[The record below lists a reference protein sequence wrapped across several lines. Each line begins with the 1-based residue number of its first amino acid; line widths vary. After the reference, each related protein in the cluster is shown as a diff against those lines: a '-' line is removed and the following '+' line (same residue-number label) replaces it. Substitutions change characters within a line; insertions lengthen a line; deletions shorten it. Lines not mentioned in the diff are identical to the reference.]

1 MHPTQNT
8 GTQAQCSIISIIH
21 NPSSSTMMMR
31 RSSCSSS
38 RDRNHNEKQTRRV
51 KASPVPPT
59 DALSLLQQERARI
72 KQCFLEHPDLALP
85 LGVTQLAG
93 PAGSG
98 KTQVSLSMCVSSVL
112 SGRKAVYIM
121 LGGSSNGLVKVSIRL
136 ESMLAAR
143 LQNTSSASAS
153 ASAGASTIQHLL
165 SQIWLH
171 SVRNP
176 DDLVECLSKKLPFL
190 LTQHPGIS
198 VVILDNIA
206 TLFRYQDDPGL
217 ANPWHTRSA
226 TLFQCSAICKQISTH
241 YQIPLLIINQVT
253 TKLSNNDDSNHHP
266 LSSPHSPHL
275 EPALGLSWSQCCNAT
290 WFLTRR
296 SESSTRRVL
305 SCRRSPTTANDT
317 SVEFTIEKEG
327 TLVVI

>member
-1 MHPTQNT
+1 
-8 GTQAQCSIISIIH
+8 
-21 NPSSSTMMMR
+21 MR
-31 RSSCSSS
+31 RPSCSSFS
-38 RDRNHNEKQTRRV
+38 DRNNNEKQTRRM
-51 KASPVPPT
+51 KAYPVQPT

-121 LGGSSNGLVKVSIRL
+121 LGGSSNGIVKASIRL
-136 ESMLAAR
+136 ESMLTAR
-143 LQNTSSASAS
+143 LQNTHSSAS
-153 ASAGASTIQHLL
+153 GAATTIQDLL
-165 SQIWLH
+165 SNIWLH

-226 TLFQCSAICKQISTH
+226 TLFQCSAICKQLSTH
-241 YQIPLLIINQVT
+241 YQVPFLIINQVT
-253 TKLSNNDDSNHHP
+253 TKLLSNSNHT
-266 LSSPHSPHL
+266 LSSQHSSL

-296 SESSTRRVL
+296 SESSSCRIL
-305 SCRRSPTTANDT
+305 SCRRSPTTANDI
-317 SVEFTIEKEG
+317 SVEFTIETEG
-327 TLVVI
+327 TTLAAI

>member
-1 MHPTQNT
+1 M
-8 GTQAQCSIISIIH
+8 
-21 NPSSSTMMMR
+21 
-31 RSSCSSS
+31 
-38 RDRNHNEKQTRRV
+38 
-51 KASPVPPT
+51 KASPVQPT

-72 KQCFLEHPDLALP
+72 KECFLEHPDLALP

-121 LGGSSNGLVKVSIRL
+121 LGGSSNGLVKVSVRL
-136 ESMLAAR
+136 ESMLTAR
-143 LQNTSSASAS
+143 LQNTPSTNT
-153 ASAGASTIQHLL
+153 STIQDLL

-176 DDLVECLSKKLPFL
+176 DDLMECLSKKLPSL
-190 LTQHPGIS
+190 LTQHPEIS
-198 VVILDNIA
+198 VIILDNIA

-226 TLFQCSAICKQISTH
+226 NLFQCSAICKQLSTR
-241 YQIPLLIINQVT
+241 YQVPFLIINQVT
-253 TKLSNNDDSNHHP
+253 TILSNSNQQP
-266 LSSPHSPHL
+266 LSSQHSSLL

-290 WFLTRR
+290 WFLTRC

-305 SCRRSPTTANDT
+305 SCRRSPTTGNDT

-327 TLVVI
+327 TRYWSKWL

>member
-1 MHPTQNT
+1 
-8 GTQAQCSIISIIH
+8 
-21 NPSSSTMMMR
+21 MR
-31 RSSCSSS
+31 RPSCSSFS
-38 RDRNHNEKQTRRV
+38 DRNNNEKQTRRM
-51 KASPVPPT
+51 KASPVQPA
-59 DALSLLQQERARI
+59 DALSLLQQERARL
-72 KQCFLEHPDLALP
+72 KQCFLDHPDLALP
-85 LGVTQLAG
+85 LGITQLAG

-121 LGGSSNGLVKVSIRL
+121 LGGSANGLVKASIRL
-136 ESMLAAR
+136 ETMLTAR
-143 LQNTSSASAS
+143 LQNTRTPKNNASTS
-153 ASAGASTIQHLL
+153 TSTIQDLL

-176 DDLVECLSKKLPFL
+176 DDLVECLSKKLPTL

-226 TLFQCSAICKQISTH
+226 TLFQCSAICKQLSTH
-241 YQIPLLIINQVT
+241 HQIPFLIINQVT
-253 TKLSNNDDSNHHP
+253 TKMSNSNSNSTSNHPP
-266 LSSPHSPHL
+266 LSSRQQQQMSL

-290 WFLTRR
+290 WFLSRR
-296 SESSTRRVL
+296 SESSTGRVL
-305 SCRRSPTTANDT
+305 SCRRSPTTATDT

-327 TLVVI
+327 TLAAAGS

>member
-1 MHPTQNT
+1 
-8 GTQAQCSIISIIH
+8 
-21 NPSSSTMMMR
+21 MR
-31 RSSCSSS
+31 
-38 RDRNHNEKQTRRV
+38 
-51 KASPVPPT
+51 ASPLQPT

-85 LGVTQLAG
+85 LGITQLAG

-98 KTQVSLSMCVSSVL
+98 KTQVSLSMCVSSAL
-112 SGRKAVYIM
+112 SGRQAVYII
-121 LGGSSNGLVKVSIRL
+121 LGGSSNGLVKASVRL
-136 ESMLAAR
+136 ETMLTAR
-143 LQNTSSASAS
+143 LQNTPSASTS
-153 ASAGASTIQHLL
+153 TSTSTSTIQYLL

-171 SVRNP
+171 SIRNP
-176 DDLVECLSKKLPFL
+176 DDLVECLSKKLPSL

-226 TLFQCSAICKQISTH
+226 TLFQCSAICKQLSTH
-241 YQIPLLIINQVT
+241 YQIPFLIINQVT
-253 TKLSNNDDSNHHP
+253 TKLSHSDSNSNSNPPP
-266 LSSPHSPHL
+266 LSSQQHAFL

-290 WFLTRR
+290 WFLTRC

-317 SVEFTIEKEG
+317 SVVFTIEKEG
-327 TLVVI
+327 TLAAI

>member
-1 MHPTQNT
+1 MR
-8 GTQAQCSIISIIH
+8 
-21 NPSSSTMMMR
+21 MR
-31 RSSCSSS
+31 RPPCSSFS
-38 RDRNHNEKQTRRV
+38 DRNNHEKQTRRM
-51 KASPVPPT
+51 KASPVQPT
-59 DALSLLQQERARI
+59 DALSLLQEERARI
-72 KQCFLEHPDLALP
+72 KSCFLEHPDLALP

-98 KTQVSLSMCVSSVL
+98 KTQVSLSMCASSVL
-112 SGRKAVYIM
+112 AGRKAVYIM
-121 LGGSSNGLVKVSIRL
+121 LGGSSNGLVKASIRL

-143 LQNTSSASAS
+143 LQNTPSANMNINTSTRTSSR
-153 ASAGASTIQHLL
+153 TIQDLL

-176 DDLVECLSKKLPFL
+176 DDLVECLSKKLPSL
-190 LTQHPGIS
+190 LAQHPGIS

-226 TLFQCSAICKQISTH
+226 TLFQCSAICKQLSTQ
-241 YQIPLLIINQVT
+241 YQIPFLIINQVT
-253 TKLSNNDDSNHHP
+253 TKLSNSNHP
-266 LSSPHSPHL
+266 LSSQSQSQSQHSSSL

-290 WFLTRR
+290 WFLTRH
-296 SESSTRRVL
+296 SESSTHRVL
-305 SCRRSPTTANDT
+305 SCRRSPTTADHT

-327 TLVVI
+327 TLAVI